1 MIIVIE
7 MDKTKTSIENLLA
20 VAGQTLD
27 VEPGAVLFRQG
38 ERPRMMYWV
47 LAGELRLVRHTPAGE
62 AVILQRCHAGPFAE
76 GSLFSSS
83 YHCDGVA
90 AQPSRVLRV
99 SRVDFQGL
107 LAEPDFGQSYVMY
120 LSREVRQLRSRCE
133 RLSLPRAEDRILHAL
148 ADCGAYRFGP
158 GHGTLKD
165 WAEQLGMTHE
175 TLYRTLAALEKKGV
189 VGRHGDSI
197 TLTA

>member
-27 VEPGAVLFRQG
+27 VEPSAVLFRQG